1 MITPT
6 AAARAAR
13 PSAVPA
19 GIYFGAVL
27 RAETAPITVGEGANI
42 QDNCVVHAD
51 PGFPAVIGRDCTV
64 GHAAIL
70 HGCTIGDNTLVGMG
84 AIVLNGAVV
93 GRDCIIAAGA
103 LVTQGAVIPDG
114 SMVMGA
120 PARVR
125 RPLTPE
131 EIAQVEIA
139 TDTPE
144 SLQRETADGL
154 TLEGMLGTDAPEE
167 GMVERIALR
176 ESIDQLPEKERMTI
190 LLRYFKGLTQEQTAR
205 IVGVSQ
211 VQISR
216 LERRAVEL
224 LRQKLE

>member
-1 MITPT
+1 MKTPVIHPNAYIAPNAT
-6 AAARAAR
+6 
-13 PSAVPA
+13 VVGDVHIGA
-19 GIYFGAVL
+19 GSSVFFGSVL
-27 RAETAPITVGEGANI
+27 RGDREPITIGEDTNI

-51 PGFPAVIGRDCTV
+51 PGFSAVIGRDCTV

-120 PARVR
+120 PAKVR

-131 EIAQVEIA
+131 EIAQNA
-139 TDTPE
+139 A
-144 SLQRETADGL
+144 SAAGYR
-154 TLEGMLGTDAPEE
+154 
-167 GMVERIALR
+167 R
-176 ESIDQLPEKERMTI
+176 ESQLYKA
-190 LLRYFKGLTQEQTAR
+190 G
-205 IVGVSQ
+205 
-211 VQISR
+211 
-216 LERRAVEL
+216 EL
-224 LRQKLE
+224 